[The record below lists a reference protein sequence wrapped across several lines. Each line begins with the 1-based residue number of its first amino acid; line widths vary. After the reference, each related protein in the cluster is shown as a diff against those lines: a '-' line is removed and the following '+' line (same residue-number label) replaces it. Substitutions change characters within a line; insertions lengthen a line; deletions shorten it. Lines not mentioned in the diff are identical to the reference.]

1 VLPPSQ
7 YVSPPVSAIIIRTE
21 AEAEAEAAVGS
32 LPAFPAQKQKS
43 PVFGAVVV
51 LKDEQQ
57 VLVLQLLGRRMNLTG
72 SVL

>member
-21 AEAEAEAAVGS
+21 AEAKAAVGS

>member
-7 YVSPPVSAIIIRTE
+7 YVSPPVSAIIIRT
-21 AEAEAEAAVGS
+21 EAEAAVGS

-57 VLVLQLLGRRMNLTG
+57 ALVLQLLGRRMNLTG